1 MQLQKWKK
9 CPIQQILRNRE
20 NDKMIYKFIV
30 EFYGEKLFDW
40 SKKERLLQLPTR
52 KNPQMYFVNLRA
64 VTRLFDSEKPE
75 LINCIAEEGVRFKR
89 AISGSTRQ
97 KKYSNGSII

>member
-1 MQLQKWKK
+1 
-9 CPIQQILRNRE
+9 
-20 NDKMIYKFIV
+20 MIYKFIV

-64 VTRLFDSEKPE
+64 VTRLFNSEKPE
-75 LINCIAEEGVRFKR
+75 WINCIAEEGVRFKR

-97 KKYSNGSII
+97 KKIFKRIHYLTLTISRSCMMKI